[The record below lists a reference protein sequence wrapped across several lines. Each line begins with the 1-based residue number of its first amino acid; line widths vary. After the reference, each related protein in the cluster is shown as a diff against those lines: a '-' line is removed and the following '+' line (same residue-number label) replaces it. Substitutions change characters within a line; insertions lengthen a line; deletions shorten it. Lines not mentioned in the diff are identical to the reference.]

1 MLVIT
6 RKQEEEGLLY
16 DGSVPFLLNRRKFRP
31 PPRGVWF
38 VVPGKGYA
46 VFAWA
51 SAAGVTH
58 RMRKL
63 MRKANARGEVEVVPP
78 KTIEKLSSRSLR
90 ISMATL
96 LSHEGVSMD
105 EIVENG
111 EWEDEAMCRTYVR
124 TLDPLAVQRRNLSD
138 VLFPVSIGAGASGG
152 ADAGA
157 GEGAGGGLEVETL
170 LGEGAGGGLEVETL
184 LNATELV
191 AAMVEQEEGATS
203 ESALRTA
210 SKVQVVVGPAVAPA
224 GSTLVTA
231 SPGVQ
236 AEGSVVAPKHKKR
249 SECKPCHPQLWLKG
263 KVFKRESIAGDALL
277 RRILEDTAGEKP
289 AKVQEV
295 LCAAGYH
302 VTRKEITNHRERM
315 ALQATEAP
323 EVDQQEMLL
332 AIAE

>member
-1 MLVIT
+1 VLQQAGRLVLVIT
-6 RKQEEEGLLY
+6 RKQEGEGLLY
-16 DGSVPFLLNRRKFRP
+16 DGSMPFLLNGRKFRP

-38 VVPGKGYA
+38 VVPRKGYA

-63 MRKANARGEVEVVPP
+63 MHKANARGEEEVVPL

-90 ISMATL
+90 IAMATL
-96 LSHEGVSMD
+96 LSREGVPMD

-124 TLDPLAVQRRNLSD
+124 TLDPLAVQRRNLRD
-138 VLFPVSIGAGASGG
+138 VLYPVSIGAGASGG

-157 GEGAGGGLEVETL
+157 GEGAGEL
-170 LGEGAGGGLEVETL
+170 LEVETL

-203 ESALRTA
+203 ESALGT
-210 SKVQVVVGPAVAPA
+210 
-224 GSTLVTA
+224 T
-231 SPGVQ
+231 SPEVY
-236 AEGSVVAPKHKKR
+236 EGSVVAPTKHKKR

-263 KVFKRESIAGDALL
+263 KVFKRESIAGDAVL

-289 AKVQEV
+289 AKVQDV

-315 ALQATEAP
+315 ALQAMEAP

>member
-1 MLVIT
+1 
-6 RKQEEEGLLY
+6 
-16 DGSVPFLLNRRKFRP
+16 
-31 PPRGVWF
+31 
-38 VVPGKGYA
+38 
-46 VFAWA
+46 
-51 SAAGVTH
+51 
-58 RMRKL
+58 MRKL
-63 MRKANARGEVEVVPP
+63 MRKANARGEEEVVPL

-90 ISMATL
+90 IAMATL
-96 LSHEGVSMD
+96 LSREGVPMD

-124 TLDPLAVQRRNLSD
+124 TLDPLAVQRRNLRD
-138 VLFPVSIGAGASGG
+138 VLYPVSIGAGASGG

-157 GEGAGGGLEVETL
+157 GEGAGEL
-170 LGEGAGGGLEVETL
+170 LEVETL

-191 AAMVEQEEGATS
+191 AAMVEQEEGATL
-203 ESALRTA
+203 ESAL
-210 SKVQVVVGPAVAPA
+210 G
-224 GSTLVTA
+224 TA
-231 SPGVQ
+231 SPEVY
-236 AEGSVVAPKHKKR
+236 EGSVVAPTKHKKR

-263 KVFKRESIAGDALL
+263 KVFKRESIAGDAVL

-289 AKVQEV
+289 AKVQDV

-315 ALQATEAP
+315 ALRAMEAP